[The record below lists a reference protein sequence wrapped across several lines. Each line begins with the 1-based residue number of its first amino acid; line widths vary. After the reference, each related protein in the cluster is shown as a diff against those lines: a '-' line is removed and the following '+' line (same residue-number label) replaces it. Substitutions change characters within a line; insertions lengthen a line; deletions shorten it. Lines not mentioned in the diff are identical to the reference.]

1 MTRRLISS
9 GSDFEKTAGYSRAVA
24 QGDGVFVS
32 GTTGSDPMTKVMPEN
47 VEDQARNCFA
57 AIERALVEAG
67 SSLKD
72 AVRVQYFVTNR
83 ADAERVFPI
92 FGEFLGHIR
101 PAAGLYIVSGL
112 YRPEMKIEIELT
124 ALRQAAAF

>member
-9 GSDFEKTAGYSRAVA
+9 GSDFEKIAGYSRAVV
-24 QGDGVFVS
+24 QGDWVFVA
-32 GTTGSDPMTKVMPEN
+32 GTTGYDPITKAMPES

-57 AIERALVEAG
+57 TIEKALKEAG

-72 AVRVQYFVTNR
+72 AVRVQYFVTSQ
-83 ADAERVFPI
+83 ADAERVFPVC
-92 FGEFLGHIR
+92 GEFLRDIR
-101 PAAGLYIVSGL
+101 PAAGIYVISGL

-124 ALRQAAAF
+124 ALKQG